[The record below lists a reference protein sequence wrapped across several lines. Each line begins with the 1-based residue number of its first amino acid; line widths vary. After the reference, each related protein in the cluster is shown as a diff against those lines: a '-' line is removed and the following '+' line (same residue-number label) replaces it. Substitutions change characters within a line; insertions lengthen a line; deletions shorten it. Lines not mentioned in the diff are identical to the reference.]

1 MYLIMSHHHQLK
13 TFHHCQLS
21 LEVKL
26 FIMAI
31 ETLTSLVQVYD
42 SNPTVSLLTSHMGL
56 WVSDSH
62 LCVTFSSCYLLYME
76 KQEGCGEGP
85 QLGCLTTFPRAPC
98 SQHHNSRLLS
108 YLYTVLRMLLFSFIF
123 NHWAFA
129 HSTSSAW
136 KTLWHLVRLVPPS
149 FRTCPEGFSA
159 SASTALCACFYKGTN
174 HSDLNICF
182 LNHFPHLTLSD
193 LLPYFQHLT

>member
-1 MYLIMSHHHQLK
+1 MSQHHHQLK

-42 SNPTVSLLTSHMGL
+42 SNPTVSLPTSHMGL
-56 WVSDSH
+56 CDVMWVSDSH

-85 QLGCLTTFPRAPC
+85 QLRCLTTFHRAPY

-108 YLYTVLRMLLFSFIF
+108 YPYTVLGMLLFSFLF

-129 HSTSSAW
+129 HATSSAW
-136 KTLWHLVRLVPPS
+136 KTLAFGQASSSILQDVSRRFFCFRLYGPVRLLLQRHHSVFKS
-149 FRTCPEGFSA
+149 LWFEYLFS
-159 SASTALCACFYKGTN
+159 
-174 HSDLNICF
+174 
-182 LNHFPHLTLSD
+182 
-193 LLPYFQHLT
+193 